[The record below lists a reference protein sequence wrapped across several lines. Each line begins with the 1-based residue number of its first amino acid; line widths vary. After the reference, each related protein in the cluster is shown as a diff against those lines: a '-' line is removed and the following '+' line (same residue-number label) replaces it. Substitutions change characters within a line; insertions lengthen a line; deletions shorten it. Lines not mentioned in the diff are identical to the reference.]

1 MESQTYF
8 RSLYARTH
16 HILRPSGREQWH
28 QWSDRWI
35 PTSCDLL
42 LVRHVSRK
50 APKQVKTQV
59 RGICQFDRTLQRP
72 PHPLTIHSPNPLG
85 VRVLRGPVSLF
96 GLPGLQP
103 NRLSSHFCC
112 WTGVLLSMTNQ
123 YVPQMTEF
131 GINGFSAFCA
141 SSSLNLAES
150 RVTIRPSLI
159 SIVPFS
165 SSLSCLPKVIYKQS
179 LSFERSLSQ
188 F

>member
-8 RSLYARTH
+8 RSLDAHTH
-16 HILRPSGREQWH
+16 TNHILGSFGREQWH

-35 PTSCDLL
+35 PTSYDFL

-85 VRVLRGPVSLF
+85 VRVLTGAVSLF

-103 NRLSSHFCC
+103 NRVSSHFCR
-112 WTGVLLSMTNQ
+112 WTGVLLFQAPCVLSQ
-123 YVPQMTEF
+123 K
-131 GINGFSAFCA
+131 
-141 SSSLNLAES
+141 L
-150 RVTIRPSLI
+150 
-159 SIVPFS
+159 SIE
-165 SSLSCLPKVIYKQS
+165 QS
-179 LSFERSLSQ
+179 PSFERSLSQ
-188 F
+188 FLPIQIPKEMHRACS